1 MNPPFKP
8 TADNLP
14 RVVRG
19 GSRYNLTAIY
29 VRAASRF
36 DYTPTDRYYHFGF
49 RCVLRGRQT
58 VGKGST

>member
-1 MNPPFKP
+1 MNPPFKT

-19 GSRYNLTAIY
+19 GSRYNPTAIY

-36 DYTPTDRYYHFGF
+36 AYTPTDRYYNFGF

>member
-1 MNPPFKP
+1 MNPPSKP
-8 TADNLP
+8 TSD

-19 GSRYNLTAIY
+19 GSRYNPTAIY

-36 DYTPTDRYYHFGF
+36 AYTPTNRKDNFGF